1 MTATVRQNI
10 YSAWLDGDAM
20 PMEALRSLCDDYTEL
35 DDTYKQFEAMRE
47 QTRAQISQVLEKL
60 DGKAEIAGFGKLEI
74 TAPAITTGYDK
85 AKIRALLDE
94 LYEDHPDIAA
104 RLAAC
109 QTKSMRAGGLRIER
123 ERRKEE

>member
-1 MTATVRQNI
+1 MTAAIRQNI
-10 YSAWLDGDAM
+10 YSAWLDGEAS

-47 QTRAQISQVLEKL
+47 QTRAQISHVLEKL
-60 DGKAEIAGFGKLEI
+60 DGKADIAGFGHLEI
-74 TAPAITTGYDK
+74 TAPAITVGYDR

-109 QTKSMRAGGLRIER
+109 QTKSARAGGLRIER
-123 ERRKEE
+123 EKPRDG

>member
-1 MTATVRQNI
+1 MAVVRENI
-10 YSAWLDGDAM
+10 FSAYLDGDATA
-20 PMEALRSLCDDYTEL
+20 MEALRSLCDDYTEL

-60 DGKAEIAGFGKLEI
+60 DGKVDLPGFGHLEI
-74 TAPAITTGYDK
+74 TSPAVTVGYDK
-85 AKIRALLDE
+85 VKIRALLDE
-94 LYEDHPDIAA
+94 LYEDHPDIAQ

-123 ERRKEE
+123 EKPRDG